1 MPFGIQPVALQDQ
14 GSPPLVYK
22 VLYLEHFD
30 LAAGGAHVF
39 SVFSMLAGCK
49 GVYLNAERDALF
61 STMFSRSE
69 LSANAVYLYIK
80 KQRCY
85 CW

>member
-1 MPFGIQPVALQDQ
+1 M
-14 GSPPLVYK
+14 
-22 VLYLEHFD
+22 LYLEHFD

-49 GVYLNAERDALF
+49 GVYLNAKRDALL

-80 KQRCY
+80 KTEKLLLVILTSEI
-85 CW
+85 